1 MRNRGAPPPTSK
13 AMTSKAMTAP
23 TDDPGELDTL
33 ANQAAA
39 SVIRAAGY
47 PPDTVVRLA
56 AEYVQHARD
65 TARHQTPG
73 AFIAL
78 ATLTALQETGVTPAA
93 ALRANTPIALNDA
106 EVAALNRA
114 LRSYAAP
121 DGPVDSG
128 VAIAAAV
135 GTDNTPAAQ
144 PTRIL
149 AAIERQLRCHPDWR
163 PGINL
168 LNGAAAKAIVV
179 DAIKAVLAA
188 HQNR

>member
-1 MRNRGAPPPTSK
+1 
-13 AMTSKAMTAP
+13 MTNKAMTAP
-23 TDDPGELDTL
+23 TADPGELDTL

-39 SVIRAAGY
+39 SVIRSAGY
-47 PPDTVVRLA
+47 PPDAVVRLA
-56 AEYVQHARD
+56 AEYVQRARD

-106 EVAALNRA
+106 EVAALRRV
-114 LRSYAAP
+114 LRRYAAP
-121 DGPVDSG
+121 DGPINISI
-128 VAIAAAV
+128 AITAAIGA
-135 GTDNTPAAQ
+135 DNTPAAQ

-149 AAIERQLRCHPDWR
+149 AAIERQLRCHPGWR
-163 PGINL
+163 PGVNL
-168 LNGAAAKAIVV
+168 LNGAAAKPIVI
-179 DAIKAVLAA
+179 DAINAVLAA